1 MPVFQAPDADPDTAN
16 RILSTLLEAS
26 PLAIVAFDPEGVVT
40 LWNPAAERIFG
51 WTAEEAIGKS
61 LPFVP
66 AEKQEEFRA
75 LRQRALCGESSTGM
89 ELQRRRADGSP
100 IAVSVSTAP
109 LRLED
114 GTICGILSILTDVTG
129 LRMMEE
135 QLRHARKME
144 AVGRLAGGVTNDF
157 NNLLTAISGYCDLL
171 LHRLPDYSALRR
183 DVEEIRKAGDRAA
196 ALTRK
201 LLDFGSGQVPQPEAA
216 DLNSIVTGMER
227 MLRRRVGED
236 IELATELCPDLGHA
250 KADPGQV
257 EQVIENLVENA
268 RKAMP
273 EGGRLTVATGNVDL
287 SPAYAATHTEV
298 TPGPYV
304 LLSVEDT
311 GHGTEDETQSRLF
324 EPFRTAEGN
333 GTGLGLATVCG
344 IVRQSGGHIRVDSA
358 PGRGSVIKV
367 YLPRV
372 TSPSC
377 AHRDAD
383 LPLPKWASP
392 GTETVLLVEDEDT
405 VRSLARE
412 ILGMNG
418 YTVLEARHGHEA
430 LLISEAH
437 RGPIHLMLTDVVMPE
452 MNGRELADR
461 LHPLRPGTR
470 VLYMSG
476 YTDNALGLRGVL
488 EERIAFLQKPFTPEI
503 LSRKIRE
510 VLDAP

>member
-1 MPVFQAPDADPDTAN
+1 MERQRPTHAPGGAETPVFQAPGADTDTAN

-66 AEKQEEFRA
+66 AEKQEEFRT

-100 IAVSVSTAP
+100 IAVTVSTAP
-109 LRLED
+109 LRRED

-129 LRMMEE
+129 LRLMEE
-135 QLRHARKME
+135 QLRHSRKME

-201 LLDFGSGQVPQPEAA
+201 LLDFGSGQEPQPEAA

-236 IELATELCPDLGHA
+236 IEQATEPFPDLGHA
-250 KADPGQV
+250 V
-257 EQVIENLVENA
+257 
-268 RKAMP
+268 
-273 EGGRLTVATGNVDL
+273 
-287 SPAYAATHTEV
+287 
-298 TPGPYV
+298 
-304 LLSVEDT
+304 
-311 GHGTEDETQSRLF
+311 
-324 EPFRTAEGN
+324 
-333 GTGLGLATVCG
+333 
-344 IVRQSGGHIRVDSA
+344 
-358 PGRGSVIKV
+358 
-367 YLPRV
+367 
-372 TSPSC
+372 
-377 AHRDAD
+377 AD
-383 LPLPKWASP
+383 LHLPKWASP

-405 VRSLARE
+405 VRTLARE

-418 YTVLEARHGHEA
+418 YTVLEARHGREA